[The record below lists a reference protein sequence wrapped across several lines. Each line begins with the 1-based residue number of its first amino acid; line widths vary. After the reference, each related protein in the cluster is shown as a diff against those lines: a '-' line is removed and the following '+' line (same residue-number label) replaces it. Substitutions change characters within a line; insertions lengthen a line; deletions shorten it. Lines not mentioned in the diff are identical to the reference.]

1 MSDNDV
7 GKPPPY
13 PKLPRLKP
21 DEFDALVR
29 TARSRGKFRPVISDS
44 SVAMARAVLLDGLT
58 YRQAALAQGKT
69 LGTAA
74 QQAIK
79 VLMRYMSAN
88 APVVQP
94 HELFRKGETTKEAA
108 RPYPDLPHLT
118 REEFDTLV
126 VSARTQNKRQKPVSD
141 CSVAMARAVLVDGAT
156 YGAAGSM
163 QARSASA
170 AKHAVIVVLRY
181 RGWNHQVQ
189 PHNLFATGTA
199 QKL

>member
-7 GKPPPY
+7 GKPLHY
-13 PKLPRLKP
+13 PKLPRLTP

-29 TARSRGKFRPVISDS
+29 TARSHGKSPVISDS

-58 YRQAALAQGKT
+58 YRQAAHAQGRT
-69 LGTAA
+69 LRGSA
-74 QQAIK
+74 QQAVKIL
-79 VLMRYMSAN
+79 VRYMSPDEA
-88 APVVQP
+88 AQPQP
-94 HELFRKGETTKEAA
+94 HGSLREGGTAKKRA

-126 VSARTQNKRQKPVSD
+126 VSARTQNKGQKPVSD

-156 YGAAGSM
+156 YGAAGST

-181 RGWNHQVQ
+181 RSWNHQVQ
-189 PHNLFATGTA
+189 PHNLFATGITK
-199 QKL
+199 KL